1 MFDEDALVNSLEAN
15 GYFRAGRLLDEALCR
30 ELTAMYEEDE
40 RFRKRIVMERH
51 NFGLGEYK
59 YFSDPLPR
67 VIDDLRHRAYP
78 QLASVA
84 NRWMSQMRV
93 DMRYPESLDEFLKR
107 CAAAGQNRPTPLIL
121 RYESGGYNCLHQD
134 LYGELAFPLQMVVML
149 SEPDVEYE
157 GGEFILVEQRPRM
170 QSKPNVIRAHRGEA
184 IVFCTNERPVRGRTG
199 YYRVK
204 MRHGVSEIHRGE
216 RYALGIIFHNAA

>member
-1 MFDEDALVNSLEAN
+1 MFDEDALVKSLEEN
-15 GYFRAGRLLDEALCR
+15 GYFRAGRLLDEAHCR
-30 ELTAMYEEDE
+30 ELIAMYEHDE
-40 RFRKRIVMERH
+40 RFRSRVVMERH

-59 YFSDPLPR
+59 YFANPLPGI
-67 VIDDLRHRAYP
+67 VDELRHRAYP

-84 NRWMSQMRV
+84 NRWMSQLGV
-93 DMRYPESLDEFLKR
+93 DTKYPASLEEFLKR
-107 CAAAGQNRPTPLIL
+107 CALAGQHRPTPLIL

-134 LYGELAFPLQMVVML
+134 LYGELAFPLQMVIML
-149 SEPDVEYE
+149 SEPNEEYE

-170 QSKPNVIRAHRGEA
+170 QSKANVITARRGEA
-184 IVFCTNERPVRGRTG
+184 IVFCTNERPIRGRTG

-204 MRHGVSEIHRGE
+204 TRHGVSQIHRGK